1 MPDEA
6 NGHGEVIADSA
17 AMCATAALF
26 LLMTYMHGQRRKYL
40 GKGRKSSSSSSSSR
54 VAPTASTPEKR
65 APHDITSRVSETN
78 VLENTATQTPARSTR
93 SRTRKWQ

>member
-40 GKGRKSSSSSSSSR
+40 GKDRKSSSSSSR
-54 VAPTASTPEKR
+54 VAPATSTPEKR

-93 SRTRKWQ
+93 SRTRKSQ

>member
-1 MPDEA
+1 MR
-6 NGHGEVIADSA
+6 
-17 AMCATAALF
+17 ATAALF

-40 GKGRKSSSSSSSSR
+40 GTGRKSSSSSSSSSR
-54 VAPTASTPEKR
+54 VAATASTPEKR

-93 SRTRKWQ
+93 SRTRKSE